1 MNKSKIL
8 KIVAGLCVGCG
19 IGLCIGVAAE
29 SVLVGILVGL
39 GIGMCFAVV
48 FSSNINK

>member
-8 KIVAGLCVGCG
+8 KIVAGFCAGGG

-29 SVLVGILVGL
+29 NVLVGTLVGL
-39 GIGMCFAVV
+39 GIGMCYAVV
-48 FSSNINK
+48 FSSSCNK